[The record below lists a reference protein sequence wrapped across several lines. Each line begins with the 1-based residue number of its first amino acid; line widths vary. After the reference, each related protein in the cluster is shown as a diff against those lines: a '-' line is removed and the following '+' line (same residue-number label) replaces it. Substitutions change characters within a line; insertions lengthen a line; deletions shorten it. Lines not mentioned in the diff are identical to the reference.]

1 MMDSHNLV
9 DTAQALVDFTKQYLI
24 EIQSN
29 EDWSSKS
36 DEFISIQSK
45 LVKDFQ
51 NADFNSLPVQEKKQ
65 VQELFRVCYQLELQ
79 INHEI
84 ARQHG
89 IVSNQISQLRK
100 GNNFKNKYEVS
111 SLGSGIMFDTYK

>member
-29 EDWSSKS
+29 EDWSYKS
-36 DEFISIQSK
+36 DEFISMQSK

-51 NADFNSLPVQEKKQ
+51 DADFNSLPIQEKKQ
-65 VQELFRVCYQLELQ
+65 VQELLRVCYQLELQ

-89 IVSNQISQLRK
+89 IVSNQISQMRK
-100 GNNFKNKYEVS
+100 GNNFKSKYEVS

>member
-9 DTAQALVDFTKQYLI
+9 DTAQALVDYTKQYLI

-45 LVKDFQ
+45 LVKDFHD
-51 NADFNSLPVQEKKQ
+51 ADFNSLPVQEKKQ

-84 ARQHG
+84 ARQHE

-100 GNNFKNKYEVS
+100 GNNFKSKYEVS

>member
-1 MMDSHNLV
+1 MIDSHNLV

-65 VQELFRVCYQLELQ
+65 VQELFRVCYQLESQ

-100 GNNFKNKYEVS
+100 GNNFKSKYEVS

>member
-9 DTAQALVDFTKQYLI
+9 DTAQALVDFTKRYLI

-36 DEFISIQSK
+36 DEYISILSK

-51 NADFNSLPVQEKKQ
+51 DADFNSLPVEEKKQ

-89 IVSNQISQLRK
+89 IVSDQISQLRK
-100 GNNFKNKYEVS
+100 GNNFKSKYEVS

>member
-1 MMDSHNLV
+1 MDSHNLV
-9 DTAQALVDFTKQYLI
+9 DTAQALVDFTKRYLI

-36 DEFISIQSK
+36 DEYISILSK

-51 NADFNSLPVQEKKQ
+51 DADFNSLPVEEKKQ

-89 IVSNQISQLRK
+89 IVSDQISQLRK
-100 GNNFKNKYEVS
+100 GNNFKSKYEVS
-111 SLGSGIMFDTYK
+111 SLGSGIMFDIYK